1 MPPRRLFKAAQD
13 RTLPINRML
22 PNFLTLIGLS
32 AGLTSIH
39 FGLEKQWEAAVLA
52 IAVAA
57 FFDGLDG
64 RIARLFEASK
74 FGAELD
80 SLSDFLCF
88 GVAPALLLYLWTM
101 RTAVVGSA
109 GWSRWFSPFAPP
121 FAWRDSTPPRTSRTT
136 LIGRR
141 SFSPASHPR
150 RRGHGPAA
158 DGPAVRVRRKPD
170 PQPLGRR
177 AFLLSAGALLVS
189 RVPTFSFKRIKVPKG
204 WILPTMMITGILTA
218 FAVSAFWLT
227 LAMILIAYMATF
239 PVSIARHRALAA
251 GKTAS
256 ANNAT
261 RDDE

>member
-1 MPPRRLFKAAQD
+1 
-13 RTLPINRML
+13 ML

-39 FGLEKQWEAAVLA
+39 FGLDKQWEAAVLA

-64 RIARLFEASK
+64 RIARLLEGASK

-101 RTAVVGSA
+101 RDGGRFGWMVAMVFPICSALRLARFNTAPDVPDNPHWTAQFFTGV
-109 GWSRWFSPFAPP
+109 P
-121 FAWRDSTPPRTSRTT
+121 
-136 LIGRR
+136 
-141 SFSPASHPR
+141 SPAGAGMVLLPMVLSFEFGESPIHSPWVA
-150 RRGHGPAA
+150 G
-158 DGPAVRVRRKPD
+158 
-170 PQPLGRR
+170 L
-177 AFLLSAGALLVS
+177 FLLSVGALLVS

-261 RDDE
+261 RDDQ